1 MGPEDK
7 IHFGLLANKK
17 LYDQHHNEIYQN
29 YCGPSTI
36 FDYEGSKSHC
46 KDGAD
51 YEKVAQKYK

>member
-51 YEKVAQKYK
+51 YEKVA